1 MRIVV
6 FLRSEIRAF
15 DASPAQIARFEARLP
30 EPHSVTTVLNEAD
43 FLRELA
49 TAEVVVVWRFREEWY
64 ETAPHLRQVCTPSA
78 GRERI
83 ALDPRAR
90 VTAHFGAFHG
100 QIMAESLLAMM
111 LFMNRRFAAAARA
124 QEARSWDALAYDD
137 LSPLRGQTALLVGYG
152 AIGRHAARLLSAVGV
167 RVHGLKRDVT
177 RGAEG
182 VERVFAPSQLLEAVA
197 LADHVACLLPSDTG
211 SDDLIDSRALERMK
225 PSAYLYNL
233 GRGNAV
239 ELGAL
244 TAALGAG
251 RLAGAFLDVLPEE
264 PLAADSP
271 LWKTPNLQLTPHA
284 SAIRSDYLDLYFAE
298 VSELFA

>member
-1 MRIVV
+1 MRIVI
-6 FLRSEIRAF
+6 FLSSEIRAF
-15 DASPAQIARFEARLP
+15 DASPAQIARFEKRVP
-30 EPHSVTTVLNEAD
+30 QHRVTTALNEAD

-49 TAEVVVVWRFREEWY
+49 TADAAVVWRFREDWY
-64 ETAPHLRQVCTPSA
+64 DAAPHLRHVCTPSA

-111 LFMNRRFAAAARA
+111 LFMNRRLALAVHAQAAAR
-124 QEARSWDALAYDD
+124 WDALAYDA
-137 LSPLRGQTALLVGYG
+137 LMPLRGQTALLVGYG

-211 SDDLIDSRALERMK
+211 SDHLIDARALERMK
-225 PSAYLYNL
+225 PSAFLYNL

-239 ELGAL
+239 DSDAL
-244 TAALGAG
+244 RAALMAG
-251 RLAGAFLDVLPEE
+251 RLAGAFLDVVPEE
-264 PLAADSP
+264 PLPANSP
-271 LWKTPNLQLTPHA
+271 LWKTHNLQLTPHA